1 MGGVEPSV
9 IITDEDASMKVA
21 IQNVFLTSTH
31 RLCMWHIPRKVHDK
45 VGPDLKEEDE
55 FHNSLSLCV

>member
-21 IQNVFLTSTH
+21 IQNVFLTSTQE
-31 RLCMWHIPRKVHDK
+31 
-45 VGPDLKEEDE
+45 G
-55 FHNSLSLCV
+55 S